1 MRALTAAAAGAAVA
15 VGVLVAT
22 TAVAAPGG
30 AASGGAAVP
39 PPGPSAG
46 PVVTGTLD
54 GGTRARQDGIAL
66 RTREDATV
74 RTFNLTYPP
83 RAESGWHQHPG
94 VVLATVE
101 EGRVVQRVGCRRNV
115 WRAGQSFTEVEP
127 HLIVNRSA
135 TEPAVLRITQIVPVG
150 ATLREDVDPPR
161 CRRR

>member
-1 MRALTAAAAGAAVA
+1 MRALAAAAAGATVA

-22 TAVAAPGG
+22 TAVAAPGPSP
-30 AASGGAAVP
+30 AP
-39 PPGPSAG
+39 PPPAPTPG

-74 RTFNLTYPP
+74 RTFTLTYPA

-101 EGRVVQRVGCRRNV
+101 SGSVVQRVGCRRTT
-115 WRAGQSFTEVEP
+115 WTAGQSFTEVEP
-127 HLIVNRSA
+127 HLIVNPSA
-135 TEPAVLRITQIVPVG
+135 TEPAVLRITQVAPVDVP
-150 ATLREDVDPPR
+150 LRENVDPPR
-161 CRRR
+161 CRS